1 MRWAEMSVQCLP
13 DAGDAVSYAF
23 LEAGCG
29 GVMTQ
34 GGETLTITGSL
45 PVTDELSGK
54 IDDLMNH
61 LDRLPEFGLPAL
73 VEGLTLRYAED
84 EDWAN
89 AWKQYFKPIKL
100 GKRLVIKPSW
110 EDYTAQGDDLII
122 ELDPGMAFGTGAHP
136 TTQLCLRA
144 MELLVKPG
152 MTVADIGTGSGILAL
167 AAARLGASKVF
178 ATDIDPL
185 PRMIA
190 RENIAHNQLQSTIQL
205 LEMDEFD
212 LIAQDCDVVIANIIA
227 NTIIELAPEIAAR
240 VKPDGF
246 FIASGIVE
254 EHHDTVKNAL
264 AAVGLNVLQTLRDDI
279 WVCLV
284 ARHEENAKDDAALA
298 RASLELPP
306 LGDQLDW
313 AK

>member
-1 MRWAEMSVQCLP
+1 MRWAEMSVLC
-13 DAGDAVSYAF
+13 ASEASDAVSYAF

-34 GGETLTITGSL
+34 GAEILTVTGSL
-45 PVTDELSGK
+45 PVTDELGGK
-54 IDDLMNH
+54 IDALMNH

-110 EDYTAQGDDLII
+110 EDYAAQNDELII

-152 MTVADIGTGSGILAL
+152 MVVADIGTGSGILAL
-167 AAARLGASKVF
+167 AAARLGATKVF

-185 PRMIA
+185 PRTIA
-190 RENIAHNQLQSTIQL
+190 RENIAHNQLQNTIHL
-205 LEMDEFD
+205 MEMDDFD
-212 LIAQDCDVVIANIIA
+212 FMAHGCDVVIANIIA

-240 VKPDGF
+240 VKPNGI

-254 EHHDTVKNAL
+254 EHHDTVKDAL
-264 AAVGLNVLQTLRDDI
+264 AAVGLNLLQTLREDI

-284 ARHEENAKDDAALA
+284 ARHDAATKDDAALA
-298 RASLELPP
+298 RAARELPP

-313 AK
+313 SS

>member
-1 MRWAEMSVQCLP
+1 MRWAEMSVQCEP
-13 DAGDAVSYAF
+13 EAGDAVGYAF

-34 GGETLTITGSL
+34 GSETLTVTASL

-54 IDDLMNH
+54 IHALMTH
-61 LDRLPEFGLPAL
+61 FDRLPEFGLPAL
-73 VEGLTLRYAED
+73 KEGLTLRYAED

-110 EDYTAQGDDLII
+110 EDYAAQGDELII

-144 MELLVKPG
+144 MELLVKPE
-152 MTVADIGTGSGILAL
+152 MRVADIGTGSGILAL
-167 AAARLGASKVF
+167 AAARLGATQVF

-185 PRMIA
+185 PRTIA
-190 RENIAHNQLQSTIQL
+190 RENIAHNQLQDVIHL

-212 LIAQDCDVVIANIIA
+212 LAARDCDIVIANIIA

-240 VKPDGF
+240 IKPGGI

-254 EHHDTVKNAL
+254 EHHDTVSEAL
-264 AAVGLNVLQTLRDDI
+264 AAVGLRLLQTLRDDI

-284 ARHEENAKDDAALA
+284 ARHEETAKDEAMLA
-298 RASLELPP
+298 RAARELPP

-313 AK
+313 AA

>member
-13 DAGDAVSYAF
+13 DASDAVSYAF

-34 GGETLTITGSL
+34 GSETLTVTGSL

-54 IDDLMNH
+54 INELMNH
-61 LDRLPEFGLPAL
+61 LDRLPEFGLSAL

-110 EDYTAQGDDLII
+110 EEYAAQGDELII

-167 AAARLGASKVF
+167 AAARLGATSVF
-178 ATDIDPL
+178 ATDIDIL
-185 PRMIA
+185 PRKIA

-212 LIAQDCDVVIANIIA
+212 LVAHDCDVVIANIIA

-240 VKPDGF
+240 IKPNGI

-254 EHHDTVKNAL
+254 EHHDTVKDAL
-264 AAVGLNVLQTLRDDI
+264 AAVGLNLLQTLRDDI

-284 ARHEENAKDDAALA
+284 ARHEATAKDDAALA
-298 RASLELPP
+298 RASAELPP

-313 AK
+313 AA